1 MLSKGA
7 ETRASAPWG
16 VRDVSQAGRRA
27 PGRPGSWEPLTLP
40 LSAAA
45 CSWVVHSPWGRV
57 QRSCGGFSSC
67 RCRLGTRTP
76 EEESVAREPGMQ
88 FEVWKD
94 KAWGEEAAGIY
105 CGHASLSPTSTR
117 LLLRPPTLGVK
128 KVKPSEVKRI
138 VPGPRD
144 GTCQIRAQICLTS
157 KPFLTAPLSE

>member
-1 MLSKGA
+1 M
-7 ETRASAPWG
+7 
-16 VRDVSQAGRRA
+16 RDVSQAGRRA
-27 PGRPGSWEPLTLP
+27 PGRPGSREPLTLP

-45 CSWVVHSPWGRV
+45 CSWVVHSPWGHV
-57 QRSCGGFSSC
+57 PRSCGGFSSC

-94 KAWGEEAAGIY
+94 KAWGEG
-105 CGHASLSPTSTR
+105 GGSWH
-117 LLLRPPTLGVK
+117 LLWPCQPFPYVHPFVTAPPTLGVK
-128 KVKPSEVKRI
+128 KVKLSEVKWI

-144 GTCQIRAQICLTS
+144 GRCQIRAQICLTS